1 MTIRWGAIGCGKVA
15 EVKSAPGLQNAQGS
29 TLHMV
34 MRRDVALAEDY
45 ARRHRVPCWTADAD
59 ALIRDS
65 EIDAVYIATP
75 PGSHLEYA
83 LRVAAAGK
91 PAYVEKPMAR
101 NYVECCRMIDAFA
114 KAGQPLFV
122 AYYRR
127 ALPRFL
133 KVKELI
139 EAKRLGQ
146 VTMVSYRYADARW
159 PNLDR
164 NNLPWRFVA
173 EHSGGGLF
181 MDLGSHAL
189 DILDFLL
196 GPIEHVE
203 GTAANLASPY
213 DVEDVVATHFRF
225 PGGALG
231 TAAWN
236 FAAAAREDILEIM
249 GTCGKIVMSLF
260 GNDPVRLSTSDVG
273 AEAFDLPN
281 PPHIQQPLI
290 QTIVDQLH
298 GAGQCPSTGETAART
313 ARVMD
318 EVLGGYYG
326 GRTHDFW
333 NRSQS
338 WPGRRCE

>member
-15 EVKSAPGLQNAQGS
+15 EVKSAPGLQKAQGS
-29 TLHMV
+29 SLRTV
-34 MRRDVALAEDY
+34 MRRDAALAEDY
-45 ARRHRVPCWTADAD
+45 ARRHGVPHWTTDAD
-59 ALIRDS
+59 ALIDDP

-75 PGSHLEYA
+75 PGDHLDYA
-83 LRVAAAGK
+83 IRVAAAGK

-101 NYVECCRMIDAFA
+101 NYDECCRMIDAFT

-139 EAKRLGQ
+139 EAGRLGQ

-159 PNLDR
+159 RDLDL
-164 NNLPWRFVA
+164 NSLPWRFLA

-196 GPIEHVE
+196 GPIEYVE
-203 GTAANLASPY
+203 GKAANLASPH
-213 DVEDVVATHFRF
+213 DVEDAVAMHFRF

-236 FAAAAREDILEIM
+236 FAAAAREDVLEIT
-249 GTCGKIVMSLF
+249 GTSGKVAMSLF
-260 GNDPVRLSTSDVG
+260 GNDPVRLVAADTG
-273 AEAFDLPN
+273 EEIFDLPN

-298 GAGQCPSTGETAART
+298 GRGQCPSTGESAART
-313 ARVMD
+313 AQVMD
-318 EVLGGYYG
+318 TALSAYYG
-326 GRTHDFW
+326 GRSDGFW
-333 NRSQS
+333 NRPQS
-338 WPGRRCE
+338 WPGRRA

>member
-15 EVKSAPGLQNAQGS
+15 EVKSAPGLQKAEGS
-29 TLHMV
+29 SLRIV
-34 MRRDVALAEDY
+34 MRRDAALAEDY
-45 ARRHRVPCWTADAD
+45 ARRHGVPRWTTDAD
-59 ALIRDS
+59 VLINDP

-75 PGSHLEYA
+75 PGTHLEYA

-91 PAYVEKPMAR
+91 PAYVEKPLAR
-101 NYVECCRMIDAFA
+101 NYNECCRMTEAFK

-139 EAKRLGQ
+139 ANGRLGQ
-146 VTMVSYRYADARW
+146 VTMVSHRYADGRW
-159 PNLDR
+159 RDLDR
-164 NNLPWRFVA
+164 DKLPWRFVA

-189 DILDFLL
+189 DILDFLH
-196 GPIEHVE
+196 GPIEQVV
-203 GTAANLASPY
+203 GSAANLASPH
-213 DVEDVVATHFRF
+213 DVEDVVAMHFRF

-231 TAAWN
+231 AATWN
-236 FAAAAREDILEIM
+236 FAAAAREDIIEIT
-249 GTCGKIVMSLF
+249 GTCGKVTMSLF
-260 GNDPVRLSTSDVG
+260 GNDPVRFAAADAG
-273 AEAFDLPN
+273 EEIFDLPN

-298 GAGQCPSTGETAART
+298 GRGRCHSTGESAART
-313 ARVMD
+313 ALVMD
-318 EVLGGYYG
+318 KVLAGYYG
-326 GRTHDFW
+326 ERSDDFW
-333 NRSQS
+333 NRPQG
-338 WPGRRCE
+338 WPGRRR